1 MGGSESEAESA
12 SSSQESAT
20 SVAFF
25 LLVFTSAEAFGLVC
39 VGRVMSLIAG
49 PLSLRDSWRREDWSS
64 ESFEDDST
72 IVAMY
77 VLMSGIQCLS
87 WLRICST
94 RMFMASVER
103 KRDLNPAR
111 IWSVVLWMAIHDSAV
126 LGGQN
131 I

>member
-1 MGGSESEAESA
+1 MVVLLVSLVGPVGVGGSESEAESA

-64 ESFEDDST
+64 ESVQSAD
-72 IVAMY
+72 
-77 VLMSGIQCLS
+77 CLY
-87 WLRICST
+87 
-94 RMFMASVER
+94 
-103 KRDLNPAR
+103 
-111 IWSVVLWMAIHDSAV
+111 IHRGMD
-126 LGGQN
+126 
-131 I
+131 